1 MTYSPPLPYSVFQS
15 TQYGLVWLNLANTAY
30 IQQGA
35 TQQLVI
41 VDTINYAFNPTPP
54 NVYVQNPP
62 DPANPDNPL
71 QGYWNVDWGPAITD
85 DNSNL
90 MFLVSFRQ
98 GTRPA
103 SPSDTQGAPCFFA
116 VVLRGTDIGADD
128 EALLQQVLQDFNAF
142 TKIDLTVV
150 FGDPLV
156 PKPGKLIPPITT
168 AAVSTGTASGFTRMS
183 ALTNNYYDA
192 NGAQQNGSI
201 AAALLSYLDAYPG
214 VPLVVTGH
222 SLGGCQT
229 QIMATYLAW
238 QLEATTTAQNQ
249 AIYPNAYAPSTAGDA
264 TFAAYYD
271 KLFPGGNFW
280 FNTLDVVPCGFANLN
295 VLFTLWQ
302 DYKWPQDSINPL
314 TQASIAGTAAPN
326 APSLLTDLATVSGA
340 EIMAQGYTRPSV
352 GLREMTG
359 SIPTPQLILNMLDG
373 GQTPTA
379 KQQQDSISGL
389 GMLEWQ
395 HFMPAYTALVGCVNG
410 VLAYTMLDDKSV
422 PSPIKQ

>member
-1 MTYSPPLPYSVFQS
+1 MTYSSPLPYSVFQG
-15 TQYGLVWLNLANTAY
+15 TDYGLVWLNLANTAY

-35 TQQLVI
+35 EQQVI
-41 VDTINYAFNPTPP
+41 IDTINYAFNPPTS

-62 DPANPDNPL
+62 ETNNPDNTLL

-90 MFLVSFRQ
+90 LFLVSFRQ

-103 SPSDTQGAPCFFA
+103 SPSDAHGAPYFFA
-116 VVLRGTDIGADD
+116 VVLRGTDISAGH
-128 EALLQQVLQDFNAF
+128 EAVLQQVLQDFNAF
-142 TKIDLTVV
+142 TKIDLTLV
-150 FGDPLV
+150 FADPLV
-156 PKPGKLIPPITT
+156 PKPGKLIPPLTT
-168 AAVSTGTASGFTRMS
+168 ACVATGTAFGFTRMS
-183 ALTNNYYDA
+183 WQTSDYYDA
-192 NGAQQNGSI
+192 NGTQQNGNI

-238 QLEATTTAQNQ
+238 QLEATATAKNQ
-249 AIYPNAYAPSTAGDA
+249 AIFPNAYAPSTAGDA
-264 TFAAYYD
+264 TFAAHYD

-302 DYKWPQDSINPL
+302 DYEWPQGSTNPL

-352 GLREMTG
+352 G
-359 SIPTPQLILNMLDG
+359 
-373 GQTPTA
+373 
-379 KQQQDSISGL
+379 
-389 GMLEWQ
+389 
-395 HFMPAYTALVGCVNG
+395 
-410 VLAYTMLDDKSV
+410 
-422 PSPIKQ
+422 